1 MKTQDDVDLMVVM
14 ALIGRHD
21 EEEDDDKWKKNGSK
35 NKNDQ
40 KKPKSMRCRC
50 STHEKKVWLKIN
62 ARNVRNGKQHTFEFN
77 VKKRRQA
84 PFWTWLNVDQSTAN
98 ARMNSTEISVTDKR
112 RACVFVCVCIMFLFQ
127 FIRSCADAVI
137 KMAQKIQM

>member
-1 MKTQDDVDLMVVM
+1 MKKKTGQK
-14 ALIGRHD
+14 I
-21 EEEDDDKWKKNGSK
+21 KTTKKNQNQCDAGVRHTK
-35 NKNDQ
+35 
-40 KKPKSMRCRC
+40 
-50 STHEKKVWLKIN
+50 KKVWLKIN

-137 KMAQKIQM
+137 KIAQKIQM